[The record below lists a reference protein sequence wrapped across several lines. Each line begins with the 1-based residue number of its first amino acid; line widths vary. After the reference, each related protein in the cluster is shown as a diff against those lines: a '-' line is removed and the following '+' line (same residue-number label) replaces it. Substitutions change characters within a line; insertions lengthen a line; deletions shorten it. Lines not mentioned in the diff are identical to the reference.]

1 MIGIGST
8 VRVKPPFDE
17 AYPDTYEVL
26 AHNDVANGWTLDLGG
41 VLSDVD
47 ETYLEEAA

>member
-8 VRVKPPFDE
+8 VRIKPPFDE

-26 AHNDVANGWTLDLGG
+26 AHNDVANGWTLEIGDF
-41 VLSDVD
+41 D
-47 ETYLEEAA
+47 EIYLEEVI